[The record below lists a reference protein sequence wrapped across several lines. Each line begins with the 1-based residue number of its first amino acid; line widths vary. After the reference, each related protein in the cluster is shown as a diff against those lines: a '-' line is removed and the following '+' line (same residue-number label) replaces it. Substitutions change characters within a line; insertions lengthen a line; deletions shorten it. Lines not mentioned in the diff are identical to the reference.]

1 MSKIIKANKVT
12 IKGSLIVNEDKTIQI
27 DIGDDAEELV
37 DVASQIDF
45 LSGAEVVLTVSQN
58 TEIA

>member
-1 MSKIIKANKVT
+1 MSKIVKANKVT
-12 IKGSLIVNEDKTIQI
+12 IKGVLSIDQNVIKI

>member
-1 MSKIIKANKVT
+1 MSKIVKANKVT
-12 IKGSLIVNEDKTIQI
+12 IKGVLSIDQNVIKI

-37 DVASQIDF
+37 DVASQIEY
-45 LSGAEVVLTVSQN
+45 LNGADITLTVSQN

>member
-1 MSKIIKANKVT
+1 MSKIVKANKVT
-12 IKGSLIVNEDKTIQI
+12 IKGSLIVNEDKNIQI

-37 DVASQIDF
+37 DVASQIEY
-45 LSGAEVVLTVSQN
+45 LNGADITLTVSQN

>member
-1 MSKIIKANKVT
+1 MSKIVKANKVT

>member
-1 MSKIIKANKVT
+1 MSKIVKANKVT

-37 DVASQIDF
+37 DVASQIEY
-45 LSGAEVVLTVSQN
+45 LNGADITLTVSQN